1 MGGNSLWLV
10 NRPLRIR
17 TMGGVGAVGEKPT
30 ATRLDH
36 FLINYEVIFYF
47 TLTPIIYPNYFFIRI
62 VKRKNTRPEHSLPLN
77 FYGWSFSIFC
87 PEDFAVQETM
97 AFYITI
103 VRS

>member
-1 MGGNSLWLV
+1 MFLIATFLVNIGDFHQKSHEVGLRRMGGNSLWLV

-47 TLTPIIYPNYFFIRI
+47 TLTPIITI
-62 VKRKNTRPEHSLPLN
+62 
-77 FYGWSFSIFC
+77 FSMSINL
-87 PEDFAVQETM
+87 
-97 AFYITI
+97 
-103 VRS
+103 